1 MKEAL
6 EKRRARKKKL
16 GDKVSNVKQQI
27 ILDRYKQGTSGT
39 VKVNADEDGT
49 NAMTQKLITG
59 FDSNEVV

>member
-16 GDKVSNVKQQI
+16 SDKVSNEKQQI
-27 ILDRYKQGTSGT
+27 ILDRYKQGTSGK